1 MSISI
6 VCTYNGAA
14 RPLEIHSNSIV
25 IGRSSTNNA
34 PDLDLGVD
42 KSVSRKHARI
52 WREDGK
58 FWVEDLGSTLGTYV
72 NGLKRSR
79 LQINFGDQI
88 KIGQTMLEI
97 MPSSL
102 TDLGAE

>member
-6 VCTYNGAA
+6 VCTFNGKS
-14 RPLEIHSNSIV
+14 RPLEIQSDSIV
-25 IGRSSTNNA
+25 IGRNSTNNQ
-34 PDLDLGVD
+34 PDLDLGAD
-42 KSVSRKHARI
+42 KSISRKHARI

-72 NGLKRSR
+72 NGLRRPR
-79 LQINFGDQI
+79 LQIKFGDQI
-88 KIGQTMLEI
+88 KVGQTVLEI